1 MAGSWQRGRW
11 TICGGSTVRATPA
24 SKSCFSSSPAGRTCA
39 SSRRGWGMAL
49 REAAVAVAGDR
60 AEVADRAATDP
71 RGALARRQR
80 QAADADRGGP
90 RLLGRRVRRALQD
103 PQVLPRRGG
112 AGPPARRETA
122 RARAVVVHRDPRA
135 FQRHHGPVELL
146 PREGPRPPRLGA
158 RRLAADLPREAG
170 GGAGAL
176 VVDGGA
182 PDRADAARVRRA

>member
-39 SSRRGWGMAL
+39 SSRRCWGMAL

-71 RGALARRQR
+71 RGALAWRQR

-135 FQRHHGPVELL
+135 FQRHRSEEHTSELQSRQYL
-146 PREGPRPPRLGA
+146 VCRL
-158 RRLAADLPREAG
+158 LLEKKNKNEQKYKTQYMT
-170 GGAGAL
+170 
-176 VVDGGA
+176 
-182 PDRADAARVRRA
+182 